1 MSHVFQ
7 SGDRVRLAVEFVG
20 NIWQAGGVLFAGED
34 EGPDGR
40 GDPIIFPAGSTG
52 TIAPGDDAPGQA
64 SYFVIMDDGRMTTLS
79 VRAVNLESI
88 EGRAKLVFSD
98 GGDLLRV
105 VPVFD
110 IQDAVRLVWRVTA
123 QDGTIYEAG
132 TVAGIRPGDL
142 SMSAMQ
148 RMEQSWATDT
158 YDIFIPRNDTFLSV
172 PAHVL
177 QLHSDFR
184 PSAQARF
191 DTAAKRGVWSWIL
204 AVVEGDQEAVEAISA
219 AGDLGKMLVYA
230 TARLL
235 AYMRELGDPVA
246 YGRSMLQ
253 PLTEKEASEGLD
265 ADDSARRDM
274 WALVVAFG
282 EEDEVAANAVFARTY
297 GLTLRHTL
305 ALIETILRNKGRNV
319 AAYCRLMIEAIT
331 GEIAMANAKVTC
343 PHCGRQTRVREH
355 YNDPCQHC
363 GKTVPAPYVK

>member
-20 NIWQAGGVLFAGED
+20 NIWQAGGVLLAGED
-34 EGPDGR
+34 GGPDGR

-52 TIAPGDDAPGQA
+52 TIAPGYDTSSQA

-79 VRAVNLESI
+79 VRAVNLEGI

-98 GGDLLRV
+98 GDVLRV
-105 VPVFD
+105 VPLFD
-110 IQDAVRLVWRVTA
+110 IHDAVRLVRRVTA

-142 SMSAMQ
+142 SISSMQ
-148 RMEQSWATDT
+148 RMEESWATDT

-172 PAHVL
+172 PARVL
-177 QLHSDFR
+177 QLDSDFR

-191 DTAAKRGVWSWIL
+191 DTAAKRGVWTWIL
-204 AVVEGDQEAVEAISA
+204 AAEEGDQEAVEAISA

-253 PLTEKEASEGLD
+253 ALTEREASEGLD

-305 ALIETILRNKGRNV
+305 ALIETILRNKGRNI

-331 GEIAMANAKVTC
+331 GEIAMANVKVTC
-343 PHCGRQTRVREH
+343 PHCGRQTWVREH